1 MNASVFF
8 LTQEMEL
15 ELMKSKSSEDSARA
29 QVESLTNIKESLKN
43 KLREYKSRLETL
55 MVRHEQ
61 QSQVGI
67 LSPVLFLKV
76 G

>member
-1 MNASVFF
+1 
-8 LTQEMEL
+8 MEL

-61 QSQVGI
+61 QSQVCSI
-67 LSPVLFLKV
+67 FVV
-76 G
+76 NQIITA